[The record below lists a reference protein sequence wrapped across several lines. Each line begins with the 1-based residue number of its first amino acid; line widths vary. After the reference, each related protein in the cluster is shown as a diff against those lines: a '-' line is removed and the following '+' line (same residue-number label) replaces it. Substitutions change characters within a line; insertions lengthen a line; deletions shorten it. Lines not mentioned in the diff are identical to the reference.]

1 MIVKCKHCGNEQE
14 YNVRSGKI
22 PQRPKTTCNNSE
34 CKKEIYINKN
44 LLMEMEMTEVE
55 RAVMEMTEAEMTEI
69 NIVENKESENSEISI
84 IKPKSIKPI
93 KRVKISTEKIFIEDH
108 KDTLLDALYNAINT
122 IKNKKEVI
130 SEDLSKKYYRDFLR
144 YNKTLEELLKKDKE

>member
-1 MIVKCKHCGNEQE
+1 MFVKCKHCGNEQE
-14 YNVRSGKI
+14 YKIRGGKI

-34 CKKEIYINKN
+34 CGKEIYINKS
-44 LLMEMEMTEVE
+44 LLTEMEMTE
-55 RAVMEMTEAEMTEI
+55 MTDI
-69 NIVENKESENSEISI
+69 NIVENKESTNSEISI

-93 KRVKISTEKIFIEDH
+93 KKDEISTEKNFIESH

-144 YNKTLEELLKKDKE
+144 YNKTLEELRKIDLSKI